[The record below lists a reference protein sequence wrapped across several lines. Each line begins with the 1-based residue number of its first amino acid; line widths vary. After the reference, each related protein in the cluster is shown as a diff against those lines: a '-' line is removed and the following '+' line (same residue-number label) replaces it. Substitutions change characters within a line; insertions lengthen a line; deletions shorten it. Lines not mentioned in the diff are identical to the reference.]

1 LRTAEDFLHVL
12 TSLLTAIARGE
23 ITPAEGAQI
32 AERVDARQRASRRLA
47 RLMHRRAIQ
56 TSPVGARSDTVISE
70 HRNPDEKT
78 MTDDAAWP
86 LAQHVCHTGYGD
98 LPVSAVESAR
108 RDILDTFGC
117 MLGGSGS
124 PGIDQLFA
132 VIARWGGRQES
143 RVLLRGTRVPAP
155 QAALLNAS
163 MGHALDFDDTLDTGG
178 SIHPGVSVLGSVLA
192 VCDSLGA
199 VSGRDVL
206 LAVALG
212 LDISCRIAL
221 ASTLDR
227 GWHRTAAMGVFGAT
241 AAAGKLLGLT
251 PEQMLAAFGIAYSH
265 AAGNRQCILDGA
277 LTKRMQA
284 GQAASAGVF
293 SAVLAQTGFTG
304 ARNIFNGRFGF
315 LELYQP
321 NGYDAS
327 VLLRDLGAAFRG
339 EALSYKPYPCGRPLH
354 AAIDA
359 ALEARARLEIARPD
373 DIASVT
379 IETDPAGHSDQFAR
393 GLAKRRP
400 TQVVEAQFAQP
411 FLVATALVH
420 GKVGIAE
427 VDGLGDAA
435 VLSLSDRIAG
445 IVRDHRPRGSFGI
458 TVQRTD
464 GRSVTVEAGDPIGSP
479 GKPLTNVQIETKF
492 RDCARHAVQP
502 LSDASVDGL
511 LAAIGRLETL
521 SDARELMTPVVG

>member
-1 LRTAEDFLHVL
+1 
-12 TSLLTAIARGE
+12 
-23 ITPAEGAQI
+23 
-32 AERVDARQRASRRLA
+32 
-47 RLMHRRAIQ
+47 
-56 TSPVGARSDTVISE
+56 
-70 HRNPDEKT
+70 
-78 MTDDAAWP
+78 MTNDPAWP
-86 LAQHVCHTGYGD
+86 LAQHVCRTNYAD
-98 LPVSAVESAR
+98 LPASAVASAR
-108 RDILDTFGC
+108 RDTLDTFGC

-124 PGIDQLFA
+124 SGIDELCG
-132 VIARWGGRQES
+132 VIGRWGGLEES
-143 RVLLRGTRVPAP
+143 RVLLRGIRLPAP

-178 SIHPGVSVLGSVLA
+178 SIHPGVSVLAAVLA
-192 VCDSLGA
+192 VTDSLDG

-221 ASTLDR
+221 ASTVDR

-241 AAAGKLLGLT
+241 AAAGKLIGLS
-251 PEQMLAAFGIAYSH
+251 PEQLLNAFGIAYSH

-293 SAVLAQTGFTG
+293 SAFLAQTGFTG

-315 LELYQP
+315 FELYQP
-321 NGYDAS
+321 DGHDS
-327 VLLRDLGAAFRG
+327 SLLAQDLGTAFRG

-359 ALEARARLEIARPD
+359 ALAARAQLQIAGGD
-373 DIASVT
+373 DIAAVT
-379 IETDPAGHSDQFAR
+379 IETDPAGYSDQFER
-393 GLAKRRP
+393 GPAKRRP

-420 GKVGIAE
+420 GRVGISE

-435 VLSLSDRIAG
+435 VRALSDRIAG
-445 IVRDHRPRGSFGI
+445 MPRAD
-458 TVQRTD
+458 R
-464 GRSVTVEAGDPIGSP
+464 
-479 GKPLTNVQIETKF
+479 
-492 RDCARHAVQP
+492 
-502 LSDASVDGL
+502 
-511 LAAIGRLETL
+511 
-521 SDARELMTPVVG
+521 